1 MPLFLH
7 GVWWRILLCT
17 YFVSCLVREYTQR
30 LRSRSVRVELIS
42 LCDAAPFV
50 VRPTVLCIFTIFAV
64 MISSSGK
71 SFIFLVLCRNRF
83 LGSRAIRSSFYSSL
97 FRQPCH
103 SFSLLLRSLCVCAM
117 EFRSVGATINPIK
130 TTLWRIQKG
139 SRCASEWVSV
149 FDACK
154 AQITALELYAL
165 LWREHKM

>member
-117 EFRSVGATINPIK
+117 EFRSVGRCDNKPNKNHIMKNTKGIK
-130 TTLWRIQKG
+130 VCEWM
-139 SRCASEWVSV
+139 SECVRRMQSTDNSIGVICVIMTW
-149 FDACK
+149 
-154 AQITALELYAL
+154 T
-165 LWREHKM
+165 